1 MEKGKKKGRVGMEI
15 SLTNALKPFSR
26 AEEVEVDCGGGWF
39 ISVRQAAVHNQ
50 GFRAAVL
57 KYKTGDKSL
66 INNRGLTGYDDTD
79 YKFFCENMITG
90 WRGLVDDSKNTVEFT
105 PLIAEEIF
113 KSSNQGKVLFHKLL
127 GISINDSMFEYDK
140 ETKNS

>member
-1 MEKGKKKGRVGMEI
+1 MDIK
-15 SLTNALKPFSR
+15 LNNALKPFAR

-39 ISVRQAAVHNQ
+39 ISVRQAAIHNQ

-57 KYKTGDKSL
+57 KYKTNDKRLVNGS
-66 INNRGLTGYDDTD
+66 GLTGYDDTD

-90 WRGLVDDSKNTVEFT
+90 WRGLKDDEELPVEFT

-113 KSSNQGKVLFHKLL
+113 KSSSQGKVLFHKLM
-127 GISINDSMFEYDK
+127 GIATTDSIFEYGK